1 MDDTLSRFNNFIGFL
16 EVKRMTYREI
26 FNMKYN
32 QGISTS
38 ELVKRFPGDIKRI
51 SEVAL
56 LEVSDEML
64 RQVISEANIV
74 ERLISLK
81 KRYGVLASST
91 SE

>member
-1 MDDTLSRFNNFIGFL
+1 
-16 EVKRMTYREI
+16 MTYREI
-26 FNMKYN
+26 FNMKYS

-64 RQVISEANIV
+64 RQVISEANMA

-81 KRYGVLASST
+81 KRYRVLASST

>member
-1 MDDTLSRFNNFIGFL
+1 
-16 EVKRMTYREI
+16 MTYREI
-26 FNMKYN
+26 FHLKYN

-64 RQVISEANIV
+64 RQVISEAEIV
-74 ERLISLK
+74 ERLIGLK
-81 KRYGVLASST
+81 KRYGVWAESGKQ
-91 SE
+91 

>member
-1 MDDTLSRFNNFIGFL
+1 
-16 EVKRMTYREI
+16 MTYRKI
-26 FNMKYN
+26 FDMKYN

-38 ELVKRFPGDIKRI
+38 ELVKRFPEDVKRI

-64 RQVISEANIV
+64 RQVISETNVA

-81 KRYGVLASST
+81 KRYGIWAESGGA
-91 SE
+91 

>member
-1 MDDTLSRFNNFIGFL
+1 
-16 EVKRMTYREI
+16 MTYREI
-26 FNMKYN
+26 FELKYT

-38 ELVKRFPGDIKRI
+38 ELVKRFPADVKRI

-64 RQVISEANIV
+64 RQVISEAKIV

-81 KRYGVLASST
+81 KRYGLWAH
-91 SE
+91 SEMA